1 MNIIKSPQDNIS
13 AYLYNAVNIE
23 IFEEYER
30 CKYKGRKEPLDF
42 FNLLYSELAF
52 FNENIENYLTIKSHF
67 KDYDSKVDYYKV
79 ENDEVLSSNL
89 MDHYEALVKLIKEKY
104 PFNLREGVILKS
116 CEYIEAISDVLTTM
130 KYGYGYGDQMNDILK
145 ENESLNYYEK
155 MENLIQIKYISLRN
169 EALFVDKRG
178 ITIASKIDLE
188 IERLGQL
195 KQLEIET
202 PQSEPIHENKN
213 PFPQIFTGDDT
224 KTFALFETFTKQH
237 IIDKYID
244 FSFIFQQMKYN
255 GYISDVKH
263 VKFMNW
269 LKENQY
275 INNKEYSF
283 FIEQNSFRSLKKCA
297 FGTRVDLYLKLQ
309 EDIIQSDSDKS
320 E

>member
-1 MNIIKSPQDNIS
+1 MNIIKSPQDSIS
-13 AYLYNAVNIE
+13 AYLYNAINIE

-30 CKYKGRKEPLDF
+30 CNYKGRKEPLDF

-67 KDYDSKVDYYKV
+67 KDYDSKADYYKV

-213 PFPQIFTGDDT
+213 PFPKIFTGNDT
-224 KTFALFETFTKQH
+224 KTFTLFETFTKRH
-237 IIDKYID
+237 LIDKYID

-255 GYISDVKH
+255 GYISDIKH
-263 VKFMNW
+263 VSFMKW
-269 LKENQY
+269 LKENNY
-275 INNKEYSF
+275 INNKEYSYF
-283 FIEQNSFRSLKKCA
+283 YEQNSFRSLKKCA